1 MQDLE
6 ISYSKSTLFAV
17 EGKDA
22 FFFFF
27 LRWKNDLQKIIKW
40 PNHKRT

>member
-17 EGKDA
+17 EGKDP
-22 FFFFF
+22 FYFFF
-27 LRWKNDLQKIIKW
+27 LKAEK
-40 PNHKRT
+40 